1 MYFTL
6 YFIPQKLLYLEA
18 VETLLLDTKGQNSHP
33 SEIIAFPLTDTGH
46 YPAVFPLP
54 FLS

>member
-18 VETLLLDTKGQNSHP
+18 VETLLLDTKGQNSCL
-33 SEIIAFPLTDTGH
+33 SETIAFHLTATGH
-46 YPAVFPLP
+46 DPAVFPLP
-54 FLS
+54 VLP